1 LVYYADYDVLAF
13 ACLLQ
18 GGLHVAAYYH
28 AIQALEKYFKGLA
41 LSSIE

>member
-1 LVYYADYDVLAF
+1 MMFLLLPACYRADF
-13 ACLLQ
+13 TF
-18 GGLHVAAYYH
+18 AAYYH